1 MEGSSKALSRGL
13 AALAIAVA
21 VGCSWLP
28 AIQDLADRQ
37 IDESLKRALVAFAAA
52 RTLNAVIS
60 VAQSTQVTAQ
70 VGVGAT
76 VALGEALDP
85 INDLVEQFARVMLT
99 ASIAFG
105 VQKALLAI
113 GAHWMISATVTGVAL
128 LWIALYLR
136 GSTSVW
142 LSRLLLVLLVVR
154 FAIPAIVIG
163 SDWAF
168 QHFLSPQ
175 YLDATKSIESVTKRV
190 DGAVEPPTAAAKP
203 KDWITGIKDLFS
215 ISSSLKN
222 PVERLAD
229 LTKVVSDLTDQLIRL
244 MVVFVMQTVVLPI
257 VLLWAILRLAAGLL
271 SSPASMPV
279 VAPVAVR

>member
-1 MEGSSKALSRGL
+1 MEGGSKALSRGL
-13 AALAIAVA
+13 VVLAIAVA

-37 IDESLKRALVAFAAA
+37 IDEGLKRALVAFAAA

-99 ASIAFG
+99 ASIVFG

-113 GAHWMISATVTGVAL
+113 GGHWIVSATVTGVAL
-128 LWIALYLR
+128 LWIALYPR
-136 GSTSVW
+136 GSTPVW

-154 FAIPAIVIG
+154 FAIPAAVIG
-163 SDWAF
+163 SDLAF
-168 QHFLSPQ
+168 QHFLAPQ
-175 YLDATKSIESVTKRV
+175 YLDATKSIESVTEKV
-190 DGAVEPPTAAAKP
+190 DGASEPPTAAAKP
-203 KDWITGIKDLFS
+203 RDWITAIKDFFS
-215 ISSSLKN
+215 IPPSLKN
-222 PVERLAD
+222 PVERLAE
-229 LTKVVSDLTDQLIRL
+229 LTKVVSDLTDQLVRL
-244 MVVFVMQTVVLPI
+244 MVVFVVQTVVLPI
-257 VLLWAILRLAAGLL
+257 VLLWAILRLAGGLL
-271 SSPASMPV
+271 SSPASTVMV
-279 VAPVAVR
+279 TSATAR